1 MNTQI
6 GRMNIEE
13 IAMQHIRELKQSAE
27 PNLNGGEVFVD
38 ELCSKLRAITKGY
51 QQKFKTQDQEVK
63 FKRQFM
69 LALAES
75 GLTNDD
81 AVKPGLHYYRNNSE
95 WMPTPAEFI
104 DACQNA
110 TVSGFPEPHRAFIE
124 YCMHFNNPRHKWSHA
139 AVRLAAISS
148 GQSFDIQRLPEDQS
162 FPIYNRAYEILKRR
176 VILGEELEVPISKAL
191 PKEVQ
196 VVVSREE
203 SKKKMKEIL
212 ASY

>member
-6 GRMNIEE
+6 GRMDIEG
-13 IAMQHIRELKQSAE
+13 IALQQITESKQRAE
-27 PNLNGGEVFVD
+27 QNLNGGEAFVD

-75 GLTNDD
+75 GLTNEDSI
-81 AVKPGLHYYRNNSE
+81 KPGLHYYRTNSE
-95 WMPTPAEFI
+95 WMPTPAEFV

-110 TVSGFPEPHRAFIE
+110 TVSGFPAPHRAFIE
-124 YCMHFNNPRHKWSHA
+124 YCTHYSNPKHKWSHTV
-139 AVRLAAISS
+139 VRLAAIDS
-148 GQSFDIQRLPEDQS
+148 GQSYDIQRLPEDQS

-176 VILGEELEVPISKAL
+176 AISGEELEAPILKAL
-191 PKEVQ
+191 PEEVQ

-203 SKKKMKEIL
+203 SKKKMKALL